1 MVKPNKSALSR
12 IKITKNKKLLVRKK
26 GQAHLNAKQSS
37 GKRMS
42 KRSNVSMIESKKNI
56 QQFLYKR

>member
-37 GKRMS
+37 SKRMS
-42 KRSNVSMIESKKNI
+42 KRSNVIMVESKKNI
-56 QQFLYKR
+56 QQFLYKK